1 MKIIS
6 ELETTC
12 RGAYCGCIGY
22 IGFDGMMDTNILI
35 RTAIIQNQSIHFS
48 VGSGIT
54 AQSHPQQEYA
64 ETLHKAK
71 ALFLALSCRK
81 VNMSIKM
88 ILFRNYDRF

>member
-1 MKIIS
+1 MYW
-6 ELETTC
+6 L
-12 RGAYCGCIGY
+12 
-22 IGFDGMMDTNILI
+22 NILI

-71 ALFLALSCRK
+71 ALFLALSC
-81 VNMSIKM
+81 NEAGQYEYQDDSIH
-88 ILFRNYDRF
+88 